1 MVRAKKGKE
10 VDVSD
15 LNTIDLGK
23 ELGLTL
29 LSDSNRA
36 DIKNI
41 IPTMVPQYD
50 RILGG
55 GIPLGRLTEVYGLTG
70 SGRQYLPL

>member
-1 MVRAKKGKE
+1 MARAKKGKE
-10 VDVSD
+10 VDTTN

-41 IPTMVPQYD
+41 IPTMIPQYD

-70 SGRQYLPL
+70 SGCLN

>member
-1 MVRAKKGKE
+1 MARAKKGKE
-10 VDVSD
+10 VDTTN

-41 IPTMVPQYD
+41 IPTMIPQYD

-55 GIPLGRLTEVYGLTG
+55 GIPLGRLTEVYGLQA
-70 SGRQYLPL
+70 SGCV

>member
-1 MVRAKKGKE
+1 MMARAKKGKQI
-10 VDVSD
+10 DMKD
-15 LNTIDLGK
+15 FNTIDLGK
-23 ELGLTL
+23 DMGLTL

-70 SGRQYLPL
+70 SGCFN

>member
-10 VDVSD
+10 VDTTN

-41 IPTMVPQYD
+41 IPTMIPQYD

-70 SGRQYLPL
+70 SGYLK